1 MNDMSTPPDKKP
13 AGPHPDKAQQEPTKG
28 KALATFSAG
37 RDYAEFLPAAVE
49 LSVRPVPYVVPVLLG
64 VIIALIYR
72 QHGLL
77 YQVSWAGRC
86 VDDHYEIE
94 LTAERPFFSSIG
106 GEKEGA

>member
-1 MNDMSTPPDKKP
+1 MVWHRACGDD
-13 AGPHPDKAQQEPTKG
+13 AG
-28 KALATFSAG
+28 
-37 RDYAEFLPAAVE
+37 
-49 LSVRPVPYVVPVLLG
+49 VV
-64 VIIALIYR
+64 IALIYR